1 MVRKALVPLALLATL
16 LSAPAAA
23 LDGIEVY
30 QRARPSMVQVVGITA
45 EGRQNYGSGVRL
57 PNGTV
62 VTNCHVTQRAVR
74 VQIFLSDGGRAQ
86 LQAAD
91 VTHDLCAL
99 HFPGLERAPAEVGAS
114 RTLSVGDRIYAVGFN
129 AGKGLSY
136 QPGEVAELFTHDGGM
151 VMRITAP
158 FTHGASGGGV
168 FDAEGRLVGILTF
181 LRPSPEGIY
190 YFAVPVE
197 WLEAL
202 SAVPAQAVAPLEGT
216 PFWAEVAE
224 RQPAF
229 LRTNEGAVD
238 KR

>member
-1 MVRKALVPLALLATL
+1 MLRKALAPLVLLAA

-23 LDGIEVY
+23 LDGTQVY
-30 QRARPSMVQVVGITA
+30 QRARPSMVQVVGITP
-45 EGRQNYGSGVRL
+45 EGRYNYGSGVRL

-62 VTNCHVTQRAVR
+62 VTNCHVTQRAAR
-74 VQIFLSDGGRAQ
+74 VQIFLSGGGSAQ

-91 VTHDLCAL
+91 IAHDLCAL
-99 HFPGLERAPAEVGAS
+99 YFPELERAPAELGTS
-114 RTLSVGDRIYAVGFN
+114 RALSVGDRIYAVGFN

-136 QPGEVAELFTHDGGM
+136 QPGEVAELFVHDGGM

-158 FTHGASGGGV
+158 FTHGASGGGL
-168 FDAEGRLVGILTF
+168 FDADGRLVGILTF
-181 LRPSPEGIY
+181 LRPSPAGTY

-197 WLEAL
+197 WLDGL
-202 SAVPAQAVAPLEGT
+202 NAVPAQAVAPLDGT

-229 LRTNEGAVD
+229 LRTDEGAVE
-238 KR
+238 KH